1 LDFMRVTR
9 DSIQQHRL
17 GLRVDTTFSGS
28 RH

>member
-1 LDFMRVTR
+1 MKVTR

-17 GLRVDTTFSGS
+17 GLRVDTTFKES

>member
-1 LDFMRVTR
+1 MKVTR